1 MFNCM
6 KIKWP
11 KFLYDVYHILA
22 CLATSVYKTENDTAN
37 KVMLIQL
44 ATISFF

>member
-1 MFNCM
+1 M

-22 CLATSVYKTENDTAN
+22 CLATSVYKTENTAN